1 MWIWSATPDMVKIV
15 TWGKYMHEKEV
26 IMGVINPFPAKENI
40 LQERV
45 RQIFEDFKT
54 NKDNW
59 FDLPATKRLFQIAYR
74 MLPCYSKSR
83 RNLPLPEHV
92 TGTHRGYRTY
102 VICMHRMME
111 GDPHRVAA
119 EGRDPNN
126 YSVYNPGNPGFE
138 NEVRDE
144 SARPNGHT
152 PEDWHRAY
160 WLLKAYGLGLGMR
173 RMSSVSPCYFQR

>member
-1 MWIWSATPDMVKIV
+1 
-15 TWGKYMHEKEV
+15 
-26 IMGVINPFPAKENI
+26 MGVINPFPAKENI
-40 LQERV
+40 LQELV
-45 RQIFEDFKT
+45 RQIFEDFDA

-59 FDLPATKRLFQIAYR
+59 FDLSKRPKRATRLLLKLAYHA
-74 MLPCYSKSR
+74 PPFYSKFR
-83 RNLPLPEHV
+83 RVLPLPEYV

-111 GDPHRVAA
+111 AGANCFAA

-126 YSVYNPGNPGFE
+126 YSVNNSGNPGFE
-138 NEVRDE
+138 DEVCDE
-144 SARPNGHT
+144 SARLNRHT

-160 WLLKAYGLGLGMR
+160 WLLKAYGLGLVMR